1 MENYEELEN
10 FIFDDNVQDILDK
23 IKNSVMNF
31 NILEITG
38 MGSQEIKHSNIL
50 AWMFSNSE
58 HNLEYKILEGFLK
71 KVVDANEI
79 NETTTF
85 LKHYIYLP
93 KNDKNI
99 TIYREKDNIDLLIVD
114 NANEVVI
121 AIENKVY
128 ASERYDGDDGGQL
141 NKYYERVD
149 KSYKYFKNKIFI
161 YLTID
166 GSFPESEKNQ
176 SIWLNA
182 THEMIGE
189 VVENILENQTVL
201 SKAEMILT
209 SYVDLLKR
217 RNIMADKN
225 LEELCKKIWDKNS
238 KALDILFRYRTTNL
252 DKLYDLIKIPYSFY
266 SEESPDIKF
275 DAIDKIYKYVYNKER
290 KDRENNAIDIEIVKK
305 SNYIWIG
312 YWHPEIPSTNNKK
325 LLELYKNIFK
335 IKPQKEKRIVM
346 IYESDIEDLNEKQL
360 SDKANETINT
370 LNLKIEELEK
380 SVNKLL
386 VNYQKLVE
394 QLLVQSM

>member
-128 ASERYDGDDGGQL
+128 ANERSDGKDGGQL
-141 NKYYERVD
+141 KNYCKIVD
-149 KSYKYFKNKIFI
+149 ENYKNFKNKIFI

-166 GSFPESEKNQ
+166 GLSPESEENQ
-176 SIWLNA
+176 KIWLNA

-189 VVENILENQTVL
+189 AVEDILEKQTIL
-201 SKAEMILT
+201 PKAEMILT

-380 SVNKLL
+380 SVNKLIG
-386 VNYQKLVE
+386 
-394 QLLVQSM
+394 

>member
-1 MENYEELEN
+1 MENYEEYEKYEELEN

-58 HNLEYKILEGFLK
+58 HNLEYKILEDFLK
-71 KVVDANEI
+71 KIVEFNEVS
-79 NETTTF
+79 EATTF
-85 LKHYIYLP
+85 LKHYIYLSE
-93 KNDKNI
+93 KSKNI

-114 NANEVVI
+114 NANKVVI

-128 ASERYDGDDGGQL
+128 ANERSDGKDGGQL
-141 NKYYERVD
+141 KNYCKIVD
-149 KSYKYFKNKIFI
+149 ENYKNFKNKIFI

-166 GSFPESEKNQ
+166 GLSPESEENQ
-176 SIWLNA
+176 KIWLNA

-189 VVENILENQTVL
+189 AVEDILEKQTIL
-201 SKAEMILT
+201 PKAEMILT

-217 RNIMADKN
+217 RNIMSDKN

-252 DKLYDLIKIPYSFY
+252 DKLYDLIASKYNFY
-266 SEESPDIKF
+266 SEESSDIKF
-275 DAIDKIYKYVYNKER
+275 DAIDKIYKYVYDEEWYDADYR
-290 KDRENNAIDIEIVKK
+290 AIDILIVKK
-305 SNYIWIG
+305 SKYIWIG

-346 IYESDIEDLNEKQL
+346 IYESDIEDLTEEQL

-380 SVNKLL
+380 LVNKLIG
-386 VNYQKLVE
+386 
-394 QLLVQSM
+394 

>member
-380 SVNKLL
+380 SVNKLIG
-386 VNYQKLVE
+386 
-394 QLLVQSM
+394 

>member
-1 MENYEELEN
+1 MENYEEYEKYEELEN

-58 HNLEYKILEGFLK
+58 HNLEYKILEDFLK
-71 KVVDANEI
+71 KIVEFNEVS
-79 NETTTF
+79 EATTF
-85 LKHYIYLP
+85 LKHYIYLSE
-93 KNDKNI
+93 KSKNI

-114 NANEVVI
+114 NANKVVI

-252 DKLYDLIKIPYSFY
+252 DKLYDLIASKYSFY
-266 SEESPDIKF
+266 SEESSDIKF
-275 DAIDKIYKYVYNKER
+275 DAIDKIYKYVYDEEWYDADYR
-290 KDRENNAIDIEIVKK
+290 AIDILIVKK

-346 IYESDIEDLNEKQL
+346 IYESDIEDLTEEQL

-380 SVNKLL
+380 SVNKLIG
-386 VNYQKLVE
+386 
-394 QLLVQSM
+394 

>member
-71 KVVDANEI
+71 KIVEFNEVS
-79 NETTTF
+79 EATTF

-93 KNDKNI
+93 EKDKNI

-380 SVNKLL
+380 SVNKLIG
-386 VNYQKLVE
+386 
-394 QLLVQSM
+394 

>member
-1 MENYEELEN
+1 MENYEKYEELEN

-58 HNLEYKILEGFLK
+58 HNLEYKILEDFLK
-71 KVVDANEI
+71 KIVEFNEVS
-79 NETTTF
+79 EATTF

-93 KNDKNI
+93 EKDKNI

-114 NANEVVI
+114 NANKVVI

-128 ASERYDGDDGGQL
+128 ANERSDGKDGGQL
-141 NKYYERVD
+141 KNYCKIVD
-149 KSYKYFKNKIFI
+149 ENYKNFKNKIFI

-166 GSFPESEKNQ
+166 GLSPESEENQ
-176 SIWLNA
+176 KIWLNA

-189 VVENILENQTVL
+189 AVEDILEKQTIL
-201 SKAEMILT
+201 PKAEMILT

-217 RNIMADKN
+217 RNIMSDKN

-252 DKLYDLIKIPYSFY
+252 DKLYDLIASKYSFY
-266 SEESPDIKF
+266 SEESSDIKF
-275 DAIDKIYKYVYNKER
+275 DAIDKIYKYVYDEEWYDADYR
-290 KDRENNAIDIEIVKK
+290 AIDILIVKK

-335 IKPQKEKRIVM
+335 TKPQKEKRIVM
-346 IYESDIEDLNEKQL
+346 IYESDIEDLTEEQL

-380 SVNKLL
+380 SVNKLIG
-386 VNYQKLVE
+386 
-394 QLLVQSM
+394 

>member
-58 HNLEYKILEGFLK
+58 HNLEYKILEDFLK
-71 KVVDANEI
+71 KIVEFNEVS
-79 NETTTF
+79 EATTF
-85 LKHYIYLP
+85 LKHYIYLSE
-93 KNDKNI
+93 KSKNI

-114 NANEVVI
+114 NANKVVI

-128 ASERYDGDDGGQL
+128 ANERSDGKYGGQL
-141 NKYYERVD
+141 KNYCKIVD
-149 KSYKYFKNKIFI
+149 ENYKNFKNKIFI

-166 GSFPESEKNQ
+166 GLSPESEENQ
-176 SIWLNA
+176 KIWLNA

-189 VVENILENQTVL
+189 TVEDILEKQTIL
-201 SKAEMILT
+201 PKAEMILT

-217 RNIMADKN
+217 RNIMEDKN

-252 DKLYDLIKIPYSFY
+252 DKLYDLIIDNYNFY
-266 SEESPDIKF
+266 HDDYNDIKL
-275 DAIDKIYKYVYNKER
+275 DAIDKIYQYIYKQDWQKSEKR
-290 KDRENNAIDIEIVKK
+290 AIDIQIVKK
-305 SNYIWIG
+305 PTYIWIG
-312 YWHPEIPSTNNKK
+312 YYHPEIQSSDNKSFKK
-325 LLELYKNIFK
+325 LYKDIFGLK
-335 IKPQKEKRIVM
+335 EQKEKRIIM
-346 IYESDIEDLNEKQL
+346 LEESDVEDLSDDELQ
-360 SDKANETINT
+360 DKANEIVRQ

-380 SVNKLL
+380 VVNKL
-386 VNYQKLVE
+386 VG
-394 QLLVQSM
+394 

>member
-1 MENYEELEN
+1 MENYEEYEKYEELEN

-58 HNLEYKILEGFLK
+58 HNLEYKILEDFLK
-71 KVVDANEI
+71 KIVEFNEVS
-79 NETTTF
+79 EATTF
-85 LKHYIYLP
+85 LKHYIYLSE
-93 KNDKNI
+93 KSKNI

-114 NANEVVI
+114 NANKVVI

-128 ASERYDGDDGGQL
+128 ANERSDGKDGGQL
-141 NKYYERVD
+141 KNYCKIVD
-149 KSYKYFKNKIFI
+149 ENYKNFKNKIFI

-166 GSFPESEKNQ
+166 GLSPESEENQ
-176 SIWLNA
+176 KIWLNA

-189 VVENILENQTVL
+189 AVEDILEKQTILPKV
-201 SKAEMILT
+201 EMILT

-217 RNIMADKN
+217 RNIMSDKN

-252 DKLYDLIKIPYSFY
+252 DKLYDLIASKYSFY
-266 SEESPDIKF
+266 SEESSDIKF
-275 DAIDKIYKYVYNKER
+275 DAIDKIYKYVYDEEWYDADYR
-290 KDRENNAIDIEIVKK
+290 AIDILIVKK
-305 SNYIWIG
+305 SKYIWIG

-380 SVNKLL
+380 LVNKLIG
-386 VNYQKLVE
+386 
-394 QLLVQSM
+394 

>member
-1 MENYEELEN
+1 MENYEEYEKYEELEN

-58 HNLEYKILEGFLK
+58 HNLEYKILEDFLK
-71 KVVDANEI
+71 KIVEFNEVS
-79 NETTTF
+79 EATTF

-93 KNDKNI
+93 EKDKNI

-114 NANEVVI
+114 NANKVVI

-128 ASERYDGDDGGQL
+128 ANERSDGKDGGQL
-141 NKYYERVD
+141 KNYCKIVD
-149 KSYKYFKNKIFI
+149 ENYKNFKNKIFI

-166 GSFPESEKNQ
+166 GLSPESEENQ
-176 SIWLNA
+176 KIWLNA

-189 VVENILENQTVL
+189 AVEDILEKQTIL
-201 SKAEMILT
+201 PKAEMILT
-209 SYVDLLKR
+209 SYIDLLKR
-217 RNIMADKN
+217 RNIMSDKN

-252 DKLYDLIKIPYSFY
+252 DKLYDLIIDNYNFY
-266 SEESPDIKF
+266 HDDYNDIKL
-275 DAIDKIYKYVYNKER
+275 DTIDKIYQYIYNQDWLKSEER
-290 KDRENNAIDIEIVKK
+290 AIDIQIVKK
-305 SNYIWIG
+305 ATYIWIG
-312 YWHPEIPSTNNKK
+312 YYHPEVPSSDNKT

-346 IYESDIEDLNEKQL
+346 IYESDIKDLNEKQL
-360 SDKANETINT
+360 SDKANEIINT

-380 SVNKLL
+380 LVNKLIG
-386 VNYQKLVE
+386 
-394 QLLVQSM
+394 

>member
-1 MENYEELEN
+1 MENYEEYEKYEELEN

-58 HNLEYKILEGFLK
+58 HNLEYKILEDFLK
-71 KVVDANEI
+71 KIVEFNEVS
-79 NETTTF
+79 EATTF
-85 LKHYIYLP
+85 LKHYIYLSE
-93 KNDKNI
+93 KSKNI

-114 NANEVVI
+114 NANKVVI

-128 ASERYDGDDGGQL
+128 ANERSDGKDGGQL
-141 NKYYERVD
+141 KNYCKIVD
-149 KSYKYFKNKIFI
+149 ENYKNFKNKIFI

-166 GSFPESEKNQ
+166 GLSPESEENQ
-176 SIWLNA
+176 KIWLNA

-189 VVENILENQTVL
+189 AVEDILEKQTILPKV
-201 SKAEMILT
+201 EMILT

-217 RNIMADKN
+217 RNIMSDKN

-252 DKLYDLIKIPYSFY
+252 DKLYDLIASKYNFY
-266 SEESPDIKF
+266 SEESSDIKF
-275 DAIDKIYKYVYNKER
+275 DAIDKIYKYVYDEEWYDADYR
-290 KDRENNAIDIEIVKK
+290 AIDILIVKK
-305 SNYIWIG
+305 SKYIWIG

-346 IYESDIEDLNEKQL
+346 IYESDIKDLNEKQL

-380 SVNKLL
+380 SVNKLIG
-386 VNYQKLVE
+386 
-394 QLLVQSM
+394 

>member
-252 DKLYDLIKIPYSFY
+252 DKLYDLIKIPYCFY

-380 SVNKLL
+380 SVNKLIG
-386 VNYQKLVE
+386 
-394 QLLVQSM
+394 

>member
-93 KNDKNI
+93 EKDKNI
-99 TIYREKDNIDLLIVD
+99 TIYREKNFIDILIVD
-114 NANEVVI
+114 ESNKVVI

-128 ASERYDGDDGGQL
+128 ANERSDGKDGGQL
-141 NKYYERVD
+141 KNYCKIVD
-149 KSYKYFKNKIFI
+149 ENYKNFKNKIFI

-166 GSFPESEKNQ
+166 GLSPESEENQ
-176 SIWLNA
+176 KIWLNA

-189 VVENILENQTVL
+189 AVEDILEKQTIL
-201 SKAEMILT
+201 PKAEMILT
-209 SYVDLLKR
+209 SYIDLLKR
-217 RNIMADKN
+217 RNIMEDKN

-252 DKLYDLIKIPYSFY
+252 DKLYDLIIDNYNFY
-266 SEESPDIKF
+266 HDDYNDIKL
-275 DAIDKIYKYVYNKER
+275 DTIDKIYQYIYNQDWLKSEER
-290 KDRENNAIDIEIVKK
+290 AIDIQIVKK
-305 SNYIWIG
+305 ATYIWIG
-312 YWHPEIPSTNNKK
+312 YYHPEVPSSDNKT

-346 IYESDIEDLNEKQL
+346 IYESDIEDLTEEQL

-380 SVNKLL
+380 SVNKLIG
-386 VNYQKLVE
+386 
-394 QLLVQSM
+394 

>member
-1 MENYEELEN
+1 MENYEEYEKYEELEN

-58 HNLEYKILEGFLK
+58 HNLEYKILEDFLK
-71 KVVDANEI
+71 KIVEFNEVS
-79 NETTTF
+79 EATTF

-93 KNDKNI
+93 EKDKNI

-114 NANEVVI
+114 NANKVVI

-128 ASERYDGDDGGQL
+128 ANERSDGKDGGQL
-141 NKYYERVD
+141 KNYCKIVD
-149 KSYKYFKNKIFI
+149 ENYKNFKNKIFI

-166 GSFPESEKNQ
+166 GLSPESEENQ
-176 SIWLNA
+176 KIWLNA

-189 VVENILENQTVL
+189 AVEDILEKQTIL
-201 SKAEMILT
+201 PKAEMILT

-217 RNIMADKN
+217 RNIMSDKN

-252 DKLYDLIKIPYSFY
+252 DKLYDLIASKYSFY
-266 SEESPDIKF
+266 SEESSDIKF
-275 DAIDKIYKYVYNKER
+275 DAIDKIYKYVYDEEWYDADYR
-290 KDRENNAIDIEIVKK
+290 AIDILIVKK
-305 SNYIWIG
+305 SKYIWIG

-346 IYESDIEDLNEKQL
+346 IYESDIKDLNEKQL

-380 SVNKLL
+380 LVNKLIG
-386 VNYQKLVE
+386 
-394 QLLVQSM
+394 

>member
-58 HNLEYKILEGFLK
+58 HNLEYKILEDFLK
-71 KVVDANEI
+71 KIVEFNEVS
-79 NETTTF
+79 EATTF

-93 KNDKNI
+93 EKDKNI

-380 SVNKLL
+380 SVNKLIG
-386 VNYQKLVE
+386 
-394 QLLVQSM
+394 

>member
-1 MENYEELEN
+1 MENYEEYEKYEELEN

-58 HNLEYKILEGFLK
+58 HNLEYKILEDFLK
-71 KVVDANEI
+71 KIVEFNEVS
-79 NETTTF
+79 EATTF

-93 KNDKNI
+93 EKDKNI

-114 NANEVVI
+114 NANKVVI

-128 ASERYDGDDGGQL
+128 ANERSDGKYGGQL
-141 NKYYERVD
+141 KNYCKIVD
-149 KSYKYFKNKIFI
+149 ENYKNFKNKIFI

-166 GSFPESEKNQ
+166 GLSPESEENQ
-176 SIWLNA
+176 KIWLNA

-189 VVENILENQTVL
+189 AVEDILEKQTIL
-201 SKAEMILT
+201 PKAEMILT

-217 RNIMADKN
+217 RNIMANKN
-225 LEELCKKIWDKNS
+225 LEDLCKKIWDKNS

-252 DKLYDLIKIPYSFY
+252 DKLYDLIASKYSFY
-266 SEESPDIKF
+266 SEESSDIKF
-275 DAIDKIYKYVYNKER
+275 DAIDKIYKYVYDEEWYDADYR
-290 KDRENNAIDIEIVKK
+290 AIDILIVKK

-346 IYESDIEDLNEKQL
+346 IYESDIEDLTEEQL

-380 SVNKLL
+380 LVNKLIG
-386 VNYQKLVE
+386 
-394 QLLVQSM
+394 

>member
-1 MENYEELEN
+1 MENYEEYEKYEELEN

-58 HNLEYKILEGFLK
+58 HNLEYKILEDFLK
-71 KVVDANEI
+71 KIVEFNEVS
-79 NETTTF
+79 EATTF
-85 LKHYIYLP
+85 LKHYIYLSE
-93 KNDKNI
+93 KSKNI

-114 NANEVVI
+114 NANKVVI

-128 ASERYDGDDGGQL
+128 ANERSDGKDGGQL
-141 NKYYERVD
+141 KNYCKIVD
-149 KSYKYFKNKIFI
+149 ENYKNFKNKIFI

-166 GSFPESEKNQ
+166 GLSPESEENQ
-176 SIWLNA
+176 KIWLNA

-189 VVENILENQTVL
+189 AVEDILEKQTIL
-201 SKAEMILT
+201 PKAEMILT

-217 RNIMADKN
+217 RNIMSDKN

-252 DKLYDLIKIPYSFY
+252 DKLYDLIASKYSFY
-266 SEESPDIKF
+266 SEESSDIKF
-275 DAIDKIYKYVYNKER
+275 DAIDKIYKYVYDEEWYDADYR
-290 KDRENNAIDIEIVKK
+290 AIDILIVKK

-380 SVNKLL
+380 SVNKLIG
-386 VNYQKLVE
+386 
-394 QLLVQSM
+394 

>member
-346 IYESDIEDLNEKQL
+346 IYKSDIENLNEKQL
-360 SDKANETINT
+360 SDKANEIINT

-380 SVNKLL
+380 SVNKLIG
-386 VNYQKLVE
+386 
-394 QLLVQSM
+394 

>member
-1 MENYEELEN
+1 MENYEEYEKYEELEN

-58 HNLEYKILEGFLK
+58 HNLEYKILEDFLK
-71 KVVDANEI
+71 KIVEFNEVS
-79 NETTTF
+79 EATTF

-93 KNDKNI
+93 EKDKNI

-114 NANEVVI
+114 NANKVVI

-128 ASERYDGDDGGQL
+128 ANERSDGKDGGQL
-141 NKYYERVD
+141 KNYCKIVD
-149 KSYKYFKNKIFI
+149 ENYKNFKNKIFI

-166 GSFPESEKNQ
+166 GLSPESEENQ
-176 SIWLNA
+176 KIWLNA

-189 VVENILENQTVL
+189 AVEDILEKQTIL
-201 SKAEMILT
+201 PKAEMILT
-209 SYVDLLKR
+209 SYIDLLKR
-217 RNIMADKN
+217 RNIMSDKN

-252 DKLYDLIKIPYSFY
+252 DKLYDLIIDNYNFY
-266 SEESPDIKF
+266 HDDYNDIKL
-275 DAIDKIYKYVYNKER
+275 DTIDKIYQYIYNQDWLKSEER
-290 KDRENNAIDIEIVKK
+290 AIDIQIVKK
-305 SNYIWIG
+305 ATYIWIG
-312 YWHPEIPSTNNKK
+312 YYHPEIPSTNNKK

-346 IYESDIEDLNEKQL
+346 IYESDIEDLTEEQL

-380 SVNKLL
+380 SVNKLIG
-386 VNYQKLVE
+386 
-394 QLLVQSM
+394 

>member
-1 MENYEELEN
+1 MENYEEYEKYEELEN

-58 HNLEYKILEGFLK
+58 HNLEYKILEDFLK
-71 KVVDANEI
+71 KIVEFNEVS
-79 NETTTF
+79 EATTF

-93 KNDKNI
+93 EKDKNI

-114 NANEVVI
+114 NANKVVI

-128 ASERYDGDDGGQL
+128 ANERSDGKDGGQL
-141 NKYYERVD
+141 KNYCKIVD
-149 KSYKYFKNKIFI
+149 ENYKNFKNKIFI

-166 GSFPESEKNQ
+166 GLSPESEENQ
-176 SIWLNA
+176 KIWLNA

-189 VVENILENQTVL
+189 AVEDILEKQTIL
-201 SKAEMILT
+201 PKAEMILT

-217 RNIMADKN
+217 RNIMSDKN

-252 DKLYDLIKIPYSFY
+252 DKLYDLIASKYSFY
-266 SEESPDIKF
+266 SEESSDIKF
-275 DAIDKIYKYVYNKER
+275 DAIDKIYKYVYDEEWYDADYR
-290 KDRENNAIDIEIVKK
+290 AIDILIVKK
-305 SNYIWIG
+305 SKYIWIG

-346 IYESDIEDLNEKQL
+346 IYESDIKDLNEKQL

-380 SVNKLL
+380 SVNKLIG
-386 VNYQKLVE
+386 
-394 QLLVQSM
+394 

>member
-1 MENYEELEN
+1 MENYEEYEKYEELEN

-58 HNLEYKILEGFLK
+58 HNLEYKILEDFLK
-71 KVVDANEI
+71 KIVEFNEVS
-79 NETTTF
+79 EATTF
-85 LKHYIYLP
+85 LKHYIYLSE
-93 KNDKNI
+93 KSKNI

-114 NANEVVI
+114 NANKVVI

-128 ASERYDGDDGGQL
+128 ANERSDGKDGGQL
-141 NKYYERVD
+141 KNYCKIVD
-149 KSYKYFKNKIFI
+149 ENYKNFKNKIFI

-166 GSFPESEKNQ
+166 GLSPESEENQ
-176 SIWLNA
+176 KIWLNA

-189 VVENILENQTVL
+189 AVEDILEKQTIL
-201 SKAEMILT
+201 PKAEMILT

-217 RNIMADKN
+217 RNIMSDKN

-252 DKLYDLIKIPYSFY
+252 DKLYDLIASKYNFY
-266 SEESPDIKF
+266 SEESSDIKF
-275 DAIDKIYKYVYNKER
+275 DAIDKIYKYVYDEEWYDADYR
-290 KDRENNAIDIEIVKK
+290 AIDILIVKK
-305 SNYIWIG
+305 SKYIWIG

-346 IYESDIEDLNEKQL
+346 IYESDIKDLNEKQL

-380 SVNKLL
+380 SVNKLIG
-386 VNYQKLVE
+386 
-394 QLLVQSM
+394 

>member
-1 MENYEELEN
+1 MENYEEYEKYEELEN

-58 HNLEYKILEGFLK
+58 HNLEYKILEDFLK
-71 KVVDANEI
+71 KIVEFNEVS
-79 NETTTF
+79 EATTF

-93 KNDKNI
+93 EKDKNI

-114 NANEVVI
+114 NANKVVI

-128 ASERYDGDDGGQL
+128 ANERSDGKDGGQL
-141 NKYYERVD
+141 KNYCKIVD
-149 KSYKYFKNKIFI
+149 ENYKNFKNKIFI

-166 GSFPESEKNQ
+166 GLSPESEENQ
-176 SIWLNA
+176 KIWLNA

-189 VVENILENQTVL
+189 AVEDILEKQTILPKV
-201 SKAEMILT
+201 EMILT

-217 RNIMADKN
+217 RNIMSDKN

-252 DKLYDLIKIPYSFY
+252 DKLYDLIASKYNFY
-266 SEESPDIKF
+266 SEESSDIKF
-275 DAIDKIYKYVYNKER
+275 DAIDKIYKYVYDEEWYDADYR
-290 KDRENNAIDIEIVKK
+290 AIDILIVKK
-305 SNYIWIG
+305 SKYIWIG

-346 IYESDIEDLNEKQL
+346 IYESDIKDLNEKQL

-380 SVNKLL
+380 SVNKLIG
-386 VNYQKLVE
+386 
-394 QLLVQSM
+394 

>member
-1 MENYEELEN
+1 MENYEEYEKYEELEN

-58 HNLEYKILEGFLK
+58 HNLEYKILEDFLK
-71 KVVDANEI
+71 KIVEFNEVS
-79 NETTTF
+79 EATTF

-93 KNDKNI
+93 EKDKNI

-114 NANEVVI
+114 NANKVVI

-128 ASERYDGDDGGQL
+128 ANERSDGKDGGQL
-141 NKYYERVD
+141 KNYCKIVD
-149 KSYKYFKNKIFI
+149 ENYKNFKNKIFI

-166 GSFPESEKNQ
+166 GLSPESEENQ
-176 SIWLNA
+176 KIWLNA

-189 VVENILENQTVL
+189 AVEDILEKQTIL
-201 SKAEMILT
+201 PKAEMILT

-217 RNIMADKN
+217 RNIMSDKN

-252 DKLYDLIKIPYSFY
+252 DKLYDLIASKYSFY
-266 SEESPDIKF
+266 SEESSDIKF
-275 DAIDKIYKYVYNKER
+275 DAIDKIYKYVYDEEWYDADYR
-290 KDRENNAIDIEIVKK
+290 AIDILIVKK

-346 IYESDIEDLNEKQL
+346 IYESDIEDLTEEQL

-380 SVNKLL
+380 SVNKLIG
-386 VNYQKLVE
+386 
-394 QLLVQSM
+394 

>member
-1 MENYEELEN
+1 MENYEEYEKYEELEN

-58 HNLEYKILEGFLK
+58 HNLEYKILEDFLK
-71 KVVDANEI
+71 KIVEFNEVS
-79 NETTTF
+79 EATTF

-93 KNDKNI
+93 EKDKNI

-114 NANEVVI
+114 NANKVVI

-128 ASERYDGDDGGQL
+128 ANERSDGKDGGQL
-141 NKYYERVD
+141 KNYCKIVD
-149 KSYKYFKNKIFI
+149 ENYKNFKNKIFI

-166 GSFPESEKNQ
+166 GLSPESEENQ
-176 SIWLNA
+176 KIWLNA

-189 VVENILENQTVL
+189 AVEDILEKQTILPKV
-201 SKAEMILT
+201 EMILT

-217 RNIMADKN
+217 RNIMSDKN

-252 DKLYDLIKIPYSFY
+252 DKLYDLIASKYNFY

-275 DAIDKIYKYVYNKER
+275 DVIDKIYKYVYDEEWYDAHYR
-290 KDRENNAIDIEIVKK
+290 AIDILIVKK

-346 IYESDIEDLNEKQL
+346 IYKSDIENLNEKQL

-380 SVNKLL
+380 SVNKLIG
-386 VNYQKLVE
+386 
-394 QLLVQSM
+394 

>member
-1 MENYEELEN
+1 MENYEEYEKYEELEN

-58 HNLEYKILEGFLK
+58 HNLEYKILEDFLK
-71 KVVDANEI
+71 NIVEFTEVSEAKK
-79 NETTTF
+79 F

-93 KNDKNI
+93 QKDKNI

-114 NANEVVI
+114 NANKVVI

-128 ASERYDGDDGGQL
+128 ANERSDGKYGGQL
-141 NKYYERVD
+141 KNYCKIVD
-149 KSYKYFKNKIFI
+149 ENYKNFKNKIFI

-166 GSFPESEKNQ
+166 GLSPESEENQ
-176 SIWLNA
+176 KIWLNA

-189 VVENILENQTVL
+189 AVEDILEKQTIL
-201 SKAEMILT
+201 PKAEMILT

-217 RNIMADKN
+217 RNIMSDKN

-252 DKLYDLIKIPYSFY
+252 DKLYDLIASKYSFY
-266 SEESPDIKF
+266 SEESSDIKF
-275 DAIDKIYKYVYNKER
+275 DAIDKIYKYVYDEEWYDADYR
-290 KDRENNAIDIEIVKK
+290 AIDILIVKK
-305 SNYIWIG
+305 SKYIWIG

-346 IYESDIEDLNEKQL
+346 IYESDIKDLNEKQL

-380 SVNKLL
+380 LVNKLIG
-386 VNYQKLVE
+386 
-394 QLLVQSM
+394 

>member
-1 MENYEELEN
+1 MENYEEYEKYEELEN

-58 HNLEYKILEGFLK
+58 HNLEYKILEDFLK
-71 KVVDANEI
+71 KIVEFNEVS
-79 NETTTF
+79 EATTF
-85 LKHYIYLP
+85 LKHYIYLSE
-93 KNDKNI
+93 KSKNI

-114 NANEVVI
+114 NANKVVI

-128 ASERYDGDDGGQL
+128 ANERSDGKDGGQL
-141 NKYYERVD
+141 KNYCKIVD
-149 KSYKYFKNKIFI
+149 ENYKNFKNKIFI

-166 GSFPESEKNQ
+166 GLSPESEENQ
-176 SIWLNA
+176 KIWLNA

-189 VVENILENQTVL
+189 AVEDILEKQTIL
-201 SKAEMILT
+201 PKAEMILT

-217 RNIMADKN
+217 RNIMSDKN

-252 DKLYDLIKIPYSFY
+252 DKLYDLIASKYSFY
-266 SEESPDIKF
+266 SEESSDIKF
-275 DAIDKIYKYVYNKER
+275 DAIDKIYKYVYDEEWYDADYR
-290 KDRENNAIDIEIVKK
+290 AIDILIVKK
-305 SNYIWIG
+305 SKYIWIG

-346 IYESDIEDLNEKQL
+346 IYESDIEDLTEEQL

-380 SVNKLL
+380 LVNKLIG
-386 VNYQKLVE
+386 
-394 QLLVQSM
+394 

>member
-252 DKLYDLIKIPYSFY
+252 DKLYDLIASKYNFY

-275 DAIDKIYKYVYNKER
+275 DAIDKIYKYVYDEEWYDADYR
-290 KDRENNAIDIEIVKK
+290 AIDILIVKK

-380 SVNKLL
+380 SVNKLIG
-386 VNYQKLVE
+386 
-394 QLLVQSM
+394 

>member
-1 MENYEELEN
+1 MENYEEYEKYEELEN

-58 HNLEYKILEGFLK
+58 HNLEYKILEDFLK
-71 KVVDANEI
+71 KIVEFNEVS
-79 NETTTF
+79 EATTF

-93 KNDKNI
+93 EKDKNI

-114 NANEVVI
+114 NANKVVI

-128 ASERYDGDDGGQL
+128 ANERSDGKYGGQL
-141 NKYYERVD
+141 KNYCKIVD
-149 KSYKYFKNKIFI
+149 ENYKNFKNKIFI

-166 GSFPESEKNQ
+166 GLSPESEENQ
-176 SIWLNA
+176 KIWLNA

-189 VVENILENQTVL
+189 AVEDILEKQTILPKV
-201 SKAEMILT
+201 EMILT

-217 RNIMADKN
+217 RNIMSDKN

-252 DKLYDLIKIPYSFY
+252 DKLYDLIASKYSFY
-266 SEESPDIKF
+266 SEESSDIKF
-275 DAIDKIYKYVYNKER
+275 DAIDKIYKYVYDEEWYDADYR
-290 KDRENNAIDIEIVKK
+290 AIDILIVKK

-346 IYESDIEDLNEKQL
+346 IYESDIEDLTEEQL

-380 SVNKLL
+380 L
-386 VNYQKLVE
+386 V
-394 QLLVQSM
+394 

>member
-1 MENYEELEN
+1 MENYEEYEKYEELEN

-58 HNLEYKILEGFLK
+58 HNLEYKILEDFLK
-71 KVVDANEI
+71 KIVEFNEVS
-79 NETTTF
+79 EATTF
-85 LKHYIYLP
+85 LKHYIYLSE
-93 KNDKNI
+93 KSKNI

-114 NANEVVI
+114 NANKVVI

-128 ASERYDGDDGGQL
+128 ANERSDGKYGGQL
-141 NKYYERVD
+141 KNYCKIVD
-149 KSYKYFKNKIFI
+149 ENYKNFKNKIFI

-166 GSFPESEKNQ
+166 GLSPESEENQ
-176 SIWLNA
+176 KIWLNA

-189 VVENILENQTVL
+189 AVEDILEKQTILPKV
-201 SKAEMILT
+201 EMILT

-217 RNIMADKN
+217 RNIMSDKN

-252 DKLYDLIKIPYSFY
+252 DKLYDLIASKYSFY
-266 SEESPDIKF
+266 SEESSDIKF
-275 DAIDKIYKYVYNKER
+275 DAIDKIYKYVYDEEWYDADYR
-290 KDRENNAIDIEIVKK
+290 AIDILIVKK

-346 IYESDIEDLNEKQL
+346 IYESDIEDLTEEQL

-380 SVNKLL
+380 LVNKLIG
-386 VNYQKLVE
+386 
-394 QLLVQSM
+394 

>member
-1 MENYEELEN
+1 MGKKAEELKIIEN
-10 FIFDDNVQDILDK
+10 FIFDDSVQDTLEK
-23 IKNSVMNF
+23 INSSVMNF

-50 AWMFSNSE
+50 GWMFSDSE
-58 HNLEYKILEGFLK
+58 HNLECKILEGFLK
-71 KVVDANEI
+71 KVIEANEVD
-79 NETTTF
+79 ETTNF
-85 LKHYIYLP
+85 LKHYVYLP
-93 KNDKNI
+93 NKKRNI

-114 NANEVVI
+114 DTNKVVI

-128 ASERYDGDDGGQL
+128 ASERADGEDGGQL
-141 NKYYERVD
+141 QKYFDIVND
-149 KSYKYFKNKIFI
+149 KYKDFKNKYFI

-166 GSFPESEKNQ
+166 Q
-176 SIWLNA
+176 SIPTATDNQNIWLCA
-182 THEMIGE
+182 THEMIGQ
-189 VVENILENQTVL
+189 VVEDVIESQNLL
-201 SKAEMILT
+201 PKAEMILT

-380 SVNKLL
+380 LVNKLIG
-386 VNYQKLVE
+386 
-394 QLLVQSM
+394 

>member
-1 MENYEELEN
+1 MENYEEYEKYEELEN

-58 HNLEYKILEGFLK
+58 HNLEYKILEDFLK
-71 KVVDANEI
+71 KIVEFNEVS
-79 NETTTF
+79 EATTF

-93 KNDKNI
+93 EKDKNI

-114 NANEVVI
+114 NANKVVI

-128 ASERYDGDDGGQL
+128 ANERSDGKDGGQL
-141 NKYYERVD
+141 KNYCKIVD
-149 KSYKYFKNKIFI
+149 ENYKNFKNKIFI

-166 GSFPESEKNQ
+166 KSSPESEENQ
-176 SIWLNA
+176 KIWLNA

-189 VVENILENQTVL
+189 IVEDILEKQTIL
-201 SKAEMILT
+201 PKAEMILT

-225 LEELCKKIWDKNS
+225 LEDLCKKIWDKNS

-252 DKLYDLIKIPYSFY
+252 DKLYDLIASKYNFY

-275 DAIDKIYKYVYNKER
+275 DAIDKIYKYVYDEEWYDSDNR
-290 KDRENNAIDIEIVKK
+290 AIDIEIVKK
-305 SNYIWIG
+305 PTYLWVG
-312 YWHPEIPSTNNKK
+312 FFHPEVQSKKNEKLNK
-325 LLELYKNIFK
+325 LYKDIFG
-335 IKPQKEKRIVM
+335 IKEQKEKRIVV
-346 IYESDIEDLNEKQL
+346 IYESDVEDLNEEQL
-360 SDKANETINT
+360 SEKANEIINII
-370 LNLKIEELEK
+370 NLKIKELEK
-380 SVNKLL
+380 SVNKLIG
-386 VNYQKLVE
+386 
-394 QLLVQSM
+394 